1 MRNGYEKLI
10 ISDSFQNRIA
20 NGQVISIEHKGFEN
34 ESVRA
39 TQDFLNYSGISF
51 SPSYFFRTEMNNPLF
66 LTLFCKVYDG
76 TDFDLF
82 SLFESLIKKADEES
96 QKAIGLDGDNEILGS
111 LIDELMPLSGTSRR
125 KSLSCSIGLPK
136 QKQSLPSRRHP
147 TLFLC

>member
-1 MRNGYEKLI
+1 MKNGYEKLI

-111 LIDELMPLSGTSRR
+111 LIDELMEYFISSGNRTIEKRI
-125 KSLSCSIGLPK
+125 LLNLDFWNTYGITI
-136 QKQSLPSRRHP
+136 QKYNI
-147 TLFLC
+147 